1 MASTSH
7 DPPPSRSEP
16 QPASVRLRVSVAAQT
31 LEILDADSGRVLRR
45 FPVSTSRYGLGTELG
60 SLRTPLG
67 RFRIGEK
74 IGEGQPPGA
83 VFNAREPDPDAT
95 PDEALASDAA
105 DLILSRILWLEG
117 VEPHNAN
124 TRERY
129 IYIHGTNH
137 EAHLG
142 RPASHGCVRMGNA
155 DVIELFALVPVG
167 AEVLITET

>member
-1 MASTSH
+1 
-7 DPPPSRSEP
+7 
-16 QPASVRLRVSVAAQT
+16 VRLHVSVAAQV

-45 FPVSTSRYGLGTELG
+45 FPVSTSRFGLGTEPG

-74 IGEGQPPGA
+74 IGEGQPPGT
-83 VFNAREPDPDAT
+83 VFKTREPDPDAV
-95 PDEALASDAA
+95 PGEALTSGAA

-137 EAHLG
+137 EAHIG
-142 RPASHGCVRMGNA
+142 RPASHGCVRMRNA
-155 DVIELFALVPVG
+155 DIIELFDLVPVG
-167 AEVLITET
+167 AEVSIAES